1 MNTHTI
7 VVDIHQ
13 NVLKIRGDA
22 DCADRL
28 VSDTC
33 ALRLH

>member
-13 NVLKIRGDA
+13 NLLKTREDT
-22 DCADRL
+22 DHL
-28 VSDTC
+28 VRRMFST
-33 ALRLH
+33 LTE

>member
-13 NVLKIRGDA
+13 NFKTREDA
-22 DCADRL
+22 DSQNRG
-28 VSDTC
+28 VSGTR
-33 ALRLH
+33 AFYITE